1 VYLKP
6 AAPGSPVTRI
16 RGEIV
21 DFTGRDLRIQN
32 DAGRERTIP
41 AAEIERVET
50 THSPEQTSG
59 DELFA
64 AGDFR
69 GAVRQYRSALESGRE
84 PRNWIRRQIL
94 AQLIWCQRNLK
105 EWEQAGDHFLI
116 LLASDANTPDFAC
129 LPLVWTND
137 KPSLAVERKAQAW
150 LADTE
155 RSAAVLMGASHLLS
169 TANRPQALEKLKGLL
184 ADTDPRIAW
193 LAFGQLWRAG
203 SDNATAEQRASF
215 AARIEGSDETL
226 RAGAYFILGSAL
238 AAEQPEEAALALM
251 KLPILHQREYHLA
264 AAALVTSG
272 DCLEKLQRPDQA
284 LSLYREAATRFGQST
299 FAAEAEQR
307 SRRLAS
313 PTPARENN

>member
-1 VYLKP
+1 
-6 AAPGSPVTRI
+6 
-16 RGEIV
+16 
-21 DFTGRDLRIQN
+21 
-32 DAGRERTIP
+32 
-41 AAEIERVET
+41 
-50 THSPEQTSG
+50 
-59 DELFA
+59 
-64 AGDFR
+64 
-69 GAVRQYRSALESGRE
+69 
-84 PRNWIRRQIL
+84 
-94 AQLIWCQRNLK
+94 
-105 EWEQAGDHFLI
+105 
-116 LLASDANTPDFAC
+116 
-129 LPLVWTND
+129 
-137 KPSLAVERKAQAW
+137 
-150 LADTE
+150 
-155 RSAAVLMGASHLLS
+155 MGASHLLS

-215 AARIEGSDETL
+215 AARIEGSDESL